1 METGIAAMTVEPA
14 PGEIGELLQEF
25 VNRVSHLQGK
35 TLAVLTKESV
45 TLQQVLLLRRVEQL
59 GKCTPSDIAERM
71 HMSLPAV
78 SQMIDR
84 LFLLGLLMRNEALG
98 DRRKKDV
105 AVTPKGHAFL
115 ERIRRAR
122 SAEYE
127 AGVASLSHKLHSDLA
142 KLLRK
147 ALAVLP
153 EESGAVSPARSR
165 SAVARGNA

>member
-1 METGIAAMTVEPA
+1 
-14 PGEIGELLQEF
+14 
-25 VNRVSHLQGK
+25 
-35 TLAVLTKESV
+35 
-45 TLQQVLLLRRVEQL
+45 
-59 GKCTPSDIAERM
+59 
-71 HMSLPAV
+71 
-78 SQMIDR
+78 
-84 LFLLGLLMRNEALG
+84 LMRNEALD

-105 AVTPKGHAFL
+105 AVTPKGHALL

-127 AGVASLSHKLHSDLA
+127 AGVASLSHKLRSDLA